1 MLDNENKKERKYFDI
16 LRGLI
21 KSDSSIIKKL
31 KVTVSKGE
39 FNEGTQYILI
49 GPSMLINSHEYL
61 INQNS
66 SKISSENIIENSNEQ
81 IKNINKNESHI
92 LDYPDSSD
100 LSDNE

>member
-16 LRGLI
+16 LQDLV

-31 KVTVSKGE
+31 NITVSKGE
-39 FNEGTQYILI
+39 FAEGIEHI
-49 GPSMLINSHEYL
+49 IIDPSMFMNSHEYL

-66 SKISSENIIENSNEQ
+66 NKISPEDTIESEQ
-81 IKNINKNESHI
+81 IKNKNKNESQI

-100 LSDNE
+100 FSDDE